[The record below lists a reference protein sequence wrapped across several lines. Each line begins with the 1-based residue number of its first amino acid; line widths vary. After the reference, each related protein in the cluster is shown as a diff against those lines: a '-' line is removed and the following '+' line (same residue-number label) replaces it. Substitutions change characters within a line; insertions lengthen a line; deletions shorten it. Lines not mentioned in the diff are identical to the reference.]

1 MSVINQMLRDLDKR
15 SASPLEP
22 GLGAGTS
29 ARAAIR
35 GQAVHRSSPRILPL
49 AGGAALAAVLAGAA
63 WWWFAASTASPASE
77 PPAALPANSPVAAAS
92 ASAGSWSGLRLATE
106 LTEKPALSAEAQ
118 APGSKQASAV
128 PAPATATITAAPLVP
143 ATTAPPAVA
152 VTPPPMSTA
161 ALAPAAQ
168 PAATPPAP
176 PSAKPA
182 QPAADG
188 AVAAQRQQ
196 TAVRDVLAQAQ
207 SLYNSGSA
215 DAAIQ
220 LLQDTLAGAER
231 AQPPTPAATQLRLV
245 RELAR
250 MELAQGRSAAVL
262 ELMTQVEPLLAGQP
276 ELWAVRANAAQRLGR
291 HQDAVQFYGV
301 ALQSRPAEQRWLLGT
316 AVSLSALGQL
326 VAAADS
332 AERARSLGP
341 VSKEVWAYLRQQGV
355 ALPERP

>member
-15 SASPLEP
+15 SAHPLEP

-29 ARAAIR
+29 PRAEIR
-35 GQAVHRSSPRILPL
+35 DPALHRKSPRMLPL

-77 PPAALPANSPVAAAS
+77 PAAVLPAESPVAAAP
-92 ASAGSWSGLRLATE
+92 ASATAWSGLRLATGLSE
-106 LTEKPALSAEAQ
+106 LPALTVDTQ
-118 APGSKQASAV
+118 APGSKAASAV
-128 PAPATATITAAPLVP
+128 PAPATISAAPTAP
-143 ATTAPPAVA
+143 ATAQPAVA
-152 VTPPPMSTA
+152 VTPPPMPTA
-161 ALAPAAQ
+161 SPAPAAQ

-176 PSAKPA
+176 PSVKPA
-182 QPAADG
+182 QPVADV

-220 LLQDTLAGAER
+220 LLQDSLAGAER
-231 AQPPTPAATQLRLV
+231 AQPPTTAASQLMLV

>member
-35 GQAVHRSSPRILPL
+35 GPAVHHSSPRILPL
-49 AGGAALAAVLAGAA
+49 AGGAALAAVLACAA
-63 WWWFAASTASPASE
+63 WWWFAAPPASPASE
-77 PPAALPANSPVAAAS
+77 PLAVLPAESPVAAAS
-92 ASAGSWSGLRLATE
+92 AASWSGLRLATE
-106 LTEKPALSAEAQ
+106 LTEKPDLTAEAQ
-118 APGSKQASAV
+118 APGSKQAPAV
-128 PAPATATITAAPLVP
+128 PAPATLTAAPVVP
-143 ATTAPPAVA
+143 ATAQPAVA
-152 VTPPPMSTA
+152 VTPPPMPTA
-161 ALAPAAQ
+161 APAPAAQ

-182 QPAADG
+182 QPVADG

-220 LLQDTLAGAER
+220 LLQDSLAGAER
-231 AQPPTPAATQLRLV
+231 AQPSTPAATQLMLV

>member
-35 GQAVHRSSPRILPL
+35 GQAEHRSSPRILPL
-49 AGGAALAAVLAGAA
+49 AGGAAVAAVLAGAA
-63 WWWFAASTASPASE
+63 WWWFAASPASPASE
-77 PPAALPANSPVAAAS
+77 SSAVLPANSPVAAAS
-92 ASAGSWSGLRLATE
+92 ASAASWSGLRLATE
-106 LTEKPALSAEAQ
+106 IPGKPALTAEAQ
-118 APGSKQASAV
+118 APGSKQASTV
-128 PAPATATITAAPLVP
+128 PAPARITAAPVVP
-143 ATTAPPAVA
+143 AATAPPAAA
-152 VTPPPMSTA
+152 VTPPPMPA
-161 ALAPAAQ
+161 AAPAPAAQ
-168 PAATPPAP
+168 PAAMPPAP
-176 PSAKPA
+176 PPAKPA
-182 QPAADG
+182 QPAADV

-220 LLQDTLAGAER
+220 LLQDSLAGAER
-231 AQPPTPAATQLRLV
+231 AQPPTPPATQLMLV

-355 ALPERP
+355 VLPERP

>member
-1 MSVINQMLRDLDKR
+1 
-15 SASPLEP
+15 
-22 GLGAGTS
+22 
-29 ARAAIR
+29 
-35 GQAVHRSSPRILPL
+35 
-49 AGGAALAAVLAGAA
+49 
-63 WWWFAASTASPASE
+63 
-77 PPAALPANSPVAAAS
+77 
-92 ASAGSWSGLRLATE
+92 
-106 LTEKPALSAEAQ
+106 
-118 APGSKQASAV
+118 
-128 PAPATATITAAPLVP
+128 
-143 ATTAPPAVA
+143 
-152 VTPPPMSTA
+152 
-161 ALAPAAQ
+161 
-168 PAATPPAP
+168 
-176 PSAKPA
+176 
-182 QPAADG
+182 
-188 AVAAQRQQ
+188 
-196 TAVRDVLAQAQ
+196 VRDVLAQAQ

-220 LLQDTLAGAER
+220 LLQDSLTGAER
-231 AQPPTPAATQLRLV
+231 AQPPTPAATQLMLV

>member
-35 GQAVHRSSPRILPL
+35 GQAEHRSSPRILPL
-49 AGGAALAAVLAGAA
+49 AGGAAVAAVLAGAA
-63 WWWFAASTASPASE
+63 WWWFAASPAVSAPE
-77 PPAALPANSPVAAAS
+77 PVAVLPAESPLAAAS
-92 ASAGSWSGLRLATE
+92 ASTASWSGLKLATGLVE
-106 LTEKPALSAEAQ
+106 QPALTADVQ
-118 APGSKQASAV
+118 ASGGKQASAV
-128 PAPATATITAAPLVP
+128 P
-143 ATTAPPAVA
+143 VA
-152 VTPPPMSTA
+152 VTPAPMPA
-161 ALAPAAQ
+161 AAPVPAAQ

-176 PSAKPA
+176 LLAQPA
-182 QPAADG
+182 QPVADV

-207 SLYNSGSA
+207 SFYNSGSA

-220 LLQDTLAGAER
+220 LLQDSLAGAER
-231 AQPPTPAATQLRLV
+231 AQPPTPAATQLMVV

-262 ELMTQVEPLLAGQP
+262 ELMTRVEPLLAGQP

-326 VAAADS
+326 VAATES

-355 ALPERP
+355 VLSEAP

>member
-15 SASPLEP
+15 SAHPLEP

-29 ARAAIR
+29 ARAEIR

-49 AGGAALAAVLAGAA
+49 AGGAAVATVLAGAA
-63 WWWFAASTASPASE
+63 WWWFAAPPASPASE
-77 PPAALPANSPVAAAS
+77 PLAVLPAESPVAAAS
-92 ASAGSWSGLRLATE
+92 ASAASWSGLRLATE
-106 LTEKPALSAEAQ
+106 LSELPALTVEAQ
-118 APGSKQASAV
+118 APGSKQTSAV
-128 PAPATATITAAPLVP
+128 PALATISAAPVVP
-143 ATTAPPAVA
+143 AAAAPPAVA
-152 VTPPPMSTA
+152 VTPPPMPTA
-161 ALAPAAQ
+161 APAPATQ

-220 LLQDTLAGAER
+220 LLQDSLAGAER
-231 AQPPTPAATQLRLV
+231 AQPPTPAATQLMLV

>member
-35 GQAVHRSSPRILPL
+35 GQAVHRSPPRILPL
-49 AGGAALAAVLAGAA
+49 AVVAAVAAVLAGAA
-63 WWWFAASTASPASE
+63 WWWFAASPASPASD

-92 ASAGSWSGLRLATE
+92 ASAASWSGLRLATE
-106 LTEKPALSAEAQ
+106 LPGKPALTAEAP
-118 APGSKQASAV
+118 APGSKQTSAV
-128 PAPATATITAAPLVP
+128 PAPATITAAPVVP
-143 ATTAPPAVA
+143 AATAPPAAA
-152 VTPPPMSTA
+152 VTPPPMPA
-161 ALAPAAQ
+161 VAPAPAAQ
-168 PAATPPAP
+168 PTATPPAP

-188 AVAAQRQQ
+188 EVAAQRQQ

-215 DAAIQ
+215 DDAIQ
-220 LLQDTLAGAER
+220 LLQDSLAGAER
-231 AQPPTPAATQLRLV
+231 AQPPTPAATQLMLV

-276 ELWAVRANAAQRLGR
+276 ELWAVRGNAAQRLGR

-326 VAAADS
+326 VAAAES

>member
-22 GLGAGTS
+22 AIGAGTS
-29 ARAAIR
+29 ARMVIGGEEA
-35 GQAVHRSSPRILPL
+35 HRRSPRMLL
-49 AGGAALAAVLAGAA
+49 MAGGVGLAVLAAA
-63 WWWFAASTASPASE
+63 FWWWSAAPPVSMSSGPVAELPTDSAMAVASAPAAPWAGLKLATELSELPALTVATQVPGGKQTSSVLPPATIAAAPAVPASAPPPAAVTQPPMPTASPA
-77 PPAALPANSPVAAAS
+77 PVASLAA
-92 ASAGSWSGLRLATE
+92 
-106 LTEKPALSAEAQ
+106 
-118 APGSKQASAV
+118 V
-128 PAPATATITAAPLVP
+128 
-143 ATTAPPAVA
+143 
-152 VTPPPMSTA
+152 
-161 ALAPAAQ
+161 
-168 PAATPPAP
+168 PPAP

-182 QPAADG
+182 QPVADG

-220 LLQDTLAGAER
+220 LLQDSLAGAER
-231 AQPPTPAATQLRLV
+231 AQPPTPAATQLMLV

-355 ALPERP
+355 VLPEKP

>member
-1 MSVINQMLRDLDKR
+1 MQ
-15 SASPLEP
+15 
-22 GLGAGTS
+22 
-29 ARAAIR
+29 
-35 GQAVHRSSPRILPL
+35 RSSSCKTL
-49 AGGAALAAVLAGAA
+49 
-63 WWWFAASTASPASE
+63 W
-77 PPAALPANSPVAAAS
+77 
-92 ASAGSWSGLRLATE
+92 
-106 LTEKPALSAEAQ
+106 
-118 APGSKQASAV
+118 
-128 PAPATATITAAPLVP
+128 LVP
-143 ATTAPPAVA
+143 
-152 VTPPPMSTA
+152 SG
-161 ALAPAAQ
+161 
-168 PAATPPAP
+168 
-176 PSAKPA
+176 PSRPLR
-182 QPAADG
+182 P
-188 AVAAQRQQ
+188 
-196 TAVRDVLAQAQ
+196 
-207 SLYNSGSA
+207 
-215 DAAIQ
+215 
-220 LLQDTLAGAER
+220 
-231 AQPPTPAATQLRLV
+231 ATQLMLV

>member
-1 MSVINQMLRDLDKR
+1 M
-15 SASPLEP
+15 
-22 GLGAGTS
+22 
-29 ARAAIR
+29 
-35 GQAVHRSSPRILPL
+35 
-49 AGGAALAAVLAGAA
+49 
-63 WWWFAASTASPASE
+63 
-77 PPAALPANSPVAAAS
+77 
-92 ASAGSWSGLRLATE
+92 
-106 LTEKPALSAEAQ
+106 
-118 APGSKQASAV
+118 
-128 PAPATATITAAPLVP
+128 
-143 ATTAPPAVA
+143 
-152 VTPPPMSTA
+152 
-161 ALAPAAQ
+161 
-168 PAATPPAP
+168 PPAP
-176 PSAKPA
+176 PPAKPA
-182 QPAADG
+182 QPAADV

-220 LLQDTLAGAER
+220 LLQDSLAGAER
-231 AQPPTPAATQLRLV
+231 AQPPTPAATQLMLV